1 MGSNNYQKL
10 LLTAGP
16 TPISQAVQKIMSQPM
31 TYHRGAEFIQI
42 FKQLTDKLKYF
53 FQTEHEIIILT
64 ASGTGGMEA
73 AMTNLFS
80 LGEKVLVVENGKFSE
95 RWSQL
100 AETFQLEVKRI
111 KIPWGK
117 SITFD
122 EIKKN
127 IQDTPL
133 LKAIFLTHCETSTG
147 ALTDLATIVLQI
159 RQLSDALIIVDAIS
173 SAGVL
178 PLKMDDWGIDV
189 IVTASQ
195 KGLGLPPGLAFV
207 ALNKRVWREVEQADL
222 PRYYFDF
229 ARARQALRLNR
240 GSAFTPAIPV
250 ILAADFV
257 LNEIQQVGLENIW
270 NQRKELA
277 IDFRNNVIATGLKI
291 FPERPAD
298 SLTVIK
304 TKVPGG
310 ANQIITLLDDRYQI
324 VVSKGQGQLFD
335 NVIRVGHLVN
345 VEMKDL
351 ERFLE
356 GLKDVLNSLN

>member
-1 MGSNNYQKL
+1 M
-10 LLTAGP
+10 
-16 TPISQAVQKIMSQPM
+16 
-31 TYHRGAEFIQI
+31 
-42 FKQLTDKLKYF
+42 
-53 FQTEHEIIILT
+53 
-64 ASGTGGMEA
+64 
-73 AMTNLFS
+73 
-80 LGEKVLVVENGKFSE
+80 
-95 RWSQL
+95 
-100 AETFQLEVKRI
+100 
-111 KIPWGK
+111 
-117 SITFD
+117 
-122 EIKKN
+122 
-127 IQDTPL
+127 
-133 LKAIFLTHCETSTG
+133 
-147 ALTDLATIVLQI
+147 
-159 RQLSDALIIVDAIS
+159 
-173 SAGVL
+173 
-178 PLKMDDWGIDV
+178 
-189 IVTASQ
+189 
-195 KGLGLPPGLAFV
+195 PPGLAIV

-277 IDFRNNVIATGLKI
+277 IDFRNKVIATGLKI
-291 FPERPAD
+291 FPEQPAD

-304 TKVPGG
+304 TDVPGG
-310 ANQIITLLDDRYQI
+310 ANRIITLLDDRYQI

-356 GLKDVLNSLN
+356 GLKDLLT